1 MCVYDC
7 IGYVT
12 GLFPTGGERTLVL
25 TGHQRESETLL
36 QLYASDDWKDVPQTG
51 FWSCT
56 FHTIFVL
63 HCPQFLALI
72 MLGKWAEWVV
82 GFFLEAI
89 APP

>member
-36 QLYASDDWKDVPQTG
+36 QLYAADDWKDVRRLASGPALFTPYLSSTAHS
-51 FWSCT
+51 FWRSSCW
-56 FHTIFVL
+56 
-63 HCPQFLALI
+63 
-72 MLGKWAEWVV
+72 LGGLSEW
-82 GFFLEAI
+82 
-89 APP
+89 